1 MFKNSIRI
9 GRIFGIRVAI
19 HYSWFI
25 IFALVLWILATQ
37 LFPSAGWYPGL
48 STATYWVMSVVTTF
62 LFFASV
68 LIHELSHSIVARRR
82 GVPVTSI
89 TLFIFGG
96 VSNISREPD
105 SPGMEFAIAF
115 AGPAAS
121 FVLGGIF
128 FAIWGVARAA
138 SWPIGIIGVS
148 YYLAL
153 INIILGGFN
162 LVPGFPLDGGRVLR
176 AALWRRSRDLASATR
191 VAANVGRVVGFLI
204 IAYGLYLFIAG
215 FVVSG
220 LWFVLIGWFLEQMSA
235 FGYRQTL
242 MRQSL
247 AGVTV
252 DTVMTRH
259 PISIPGDLS
268 LADAVDRYFLRFNHG
283 AFPVLTNAGVVEG
296 MLTSR
301 QVKPMSKSKWPDT
314 LVREAMAPL
323 GPEITCAP
331 GDDLSEVMARPEM
344 RMHGRL
350 LVLETNELVGIITN
364 TDVSDF
370 IQRHARVSQG
380 FGR

>member
-1 MFKNSIRI
+1 VFKNSIRI
-9 GRIFGIRVAI
+9 GKLFGIRVAI
-19 HYSWFI
+19 HYSWFV

-37 LFPSAGWYPGL
+37 LFPSPGWYPGL
-48 STATYWVMSVVTTF
+48 STATYWVMSVFTTF
-62 LFFASV
+62 FFFASV

-96 VSNISREPD
+96 ISNISREPD

-115 AGPAAS
+115 AGPASS

-128 FAIWGVARAA
+128 FAIWGVAKAA
-138 SWPIGIIGVS
+138 HWPTAVIGVA

-153 INIILGGFN
+153 INVILGAFN

-176 AALWRRSRDLASATR
+176 AALWRRSRDLTSATR

-215 FVVSG
+215 FAVSG

-235 FGYRQTL
+235 FSYRQTL

-247 AGVTV
+247 EGVLV
-252 DTVMTRH
+252 EEVMTRH
-259 PISIPGDLS
+259 PASIPGGITV
-268 LADAVDRYFLRFNHG
+268 AEAVDRFFLRFNHG
-283 AFPVLTNAGVVEG
+283 AFPVEENGMVEG

-301 QVKPMSKSKWPDT
+301 QVKSMSKSKWEAT
-314 LVREAMAPL
+314 LVREAMVPVS
-323 GPEITCAP
+323 PEITCSP
-331 GDDLSEVMARPEM
+331 GDGLSEVMARTEM
-344 RMHGRL
+344 RTHGRL
-350 LVLETNELVGIITN
+350 LVLEGNELVGIITN

-370 IQRHARVSQG
+370 VQRHARMTQG
-380 FGR
+380 FGQ

>member
-1 MFKNSIRI
+1 MFRNSIRI
-9 GRIFGIRVAI
+9 GKIFGIQVAI
-19 HYSWFI
+19 HYSWFV

-37 LFPSAGWYPGL
+37 LFPTPGWYPGL
-48 STATYWVMSVVTTF
+48 STATYWIMSVVTTF

-68 LIHELSHSIVARRR
+68 LIHELSHSLVARRR

-138 SWPIGIIGVS
+138 HWPTGVIGVS

-153 INIILGGFN
+153 VNVILGGFN

-176 AALWRRSRDLASATR
+176 AALWKSSHDLARATR
-191 VAANVGRVVGFLI
+191 IAANVGRVVGFLI

-215 FVVSG
+215 FAVSG
-220 LWFVLIGWFLEQMSA
+220 LWFVLIGWFLEQMST

-242 MRQSL
+242 MRKTL
-247 AGVTV
+247 EGVEV
-252 DTVMTRH
+252 EEVMTRH
-259 PISIPGDLS
+259 AISMPAELT
-268 LADAVDRYFLRFNHG
+268 LAEAVDRFFLRYSHG
-283 AFPVLTNAGVVEG
+283 AFPVEEGGVVVG

-301 QVKPMSKSKWPDT
+301 RVKSLHKSKWEET
-314 LVREAMAPL
+314 TVRDAMVPL
-323 GPEITCAP
+323 SPEITCQP
-331 GDDLSEVMARPEM
+331 SDDLADIMARQEM

-350 LVLETNELVGIITN
+350 LVLEDNELVGIITN
-364 TDVSDF
+364 TDISAF
-370 IQRHARVSQG
+370 LQRHSGPGQG
-380 FGR
+380 FGQ